1 MIPFGTHIVTLYH
14 KENGSYSRH
23 ILVNCSWRST
33 NERSLQNGATVITE
47 RTTCR
52 IPPQYTC
59 PAPGDMLVLGV
70 VEEEAQNDIAV
81 VRLLQSL
88 REQGYRAFRVESC
101 AHNAD
106 AAPLPH
112 FAAVGA

>member
-14 KENGSYSRH
+14 KENNAITRH

-52 IPPQYTC
+52 IPPQYTR
-59 PAPGDMLVLGV
+59 PVPGDVLVLGV
-70 VEEEAQNDIAV
+70 VEEDAANDIAL
-81 VRLLQSL
+81 VRLMEKY
-88 REQGYRAFRVESC
+88 REQGYRAFCVESC

-112 FAAVGA
+112 YAAVGA